1 MLESARGAACTG
13 APRMTIAYA
22 AYTEGCT
29 FLLDE
34 QGVCRRAV
42 PKRARSGERTFA
54 GRTVAEAARRCVGAQ
69 YVASIDVREA
79 GALVPRPRVGASML
93 FAYVGEGGRIAVVR
107 TGPLLRFEDL
117 TEPSPAEAHD
127 SGVREMPEDSERS
140 DGLGVAPLFDEDD
153 DAQLTVPFRQSGEC
167 PVPPPPWPPTG
178 APRSGAPPPPWA
190 TPAPRHVRLQR
201 VSVVASHES
210 GPTLERPPAG
220 RGMLPRRRA

>member
-1 MLESARGAACTG
+1 MCTG
-13 APRMTIAYA
+13 APSMTIAYA

-69 YVASIDVREA
+69 YVASIDVREP
-79 GALVPRPRVGASML
+79 GALVPRPCVGASML

-107 TGPLLRFEDL
+107 TGPLLRFEDI
-117 TEPSPAEAHD
+117 TESSAAQAND
-127 SGVREMPEDSERS
+127 SGMREMPEDAERS
-140 DGLGVAPLFDEDD
+140 DGRDLAPLFDEDD
-153 DAQLTVPFRQSGEC
+153 DGQLTVPFRPSREC
-167 PVPPPPWPPTG
+167 PMPPPWPLAG
-178 APRSGAPPPPWA
+178 APRAGAPPPPWA
-190 TPAPRHVRLQR
+190 TPAPPRRVRLQR

-210 GPTLERPPAG
+210 GPTLERPPGG
-220 RGMLPRRRA
+220 RGMLPRRRG